1 MWEDISHLKIW
12 IFTAYWMSSSSSIIS
27 TLTLASQQVT
37 IYMGLPILIAGLVGN
52 VCNIIVF
59 LSLRTFRQNS
69 CVFYLMIMSFVNIGQ
84 LLMGLTIRIIIYS
97 FGIDWTLSS
106 LFYCKFRNYSLQP
119 CVLTSL
125 TCMFL
130 ATTDQFF
137 ATCSNLSL
145 QQWSNIKVAH
155 RLTTGFTLFWI
166 LYALPCLVYYT
177 HTVSPTTGT
186 ISCTV
191 SNDTFRRY
199 NTYFT
204 MMILEGIF
212 PFSITILCGSM
223 AYLNVRRLAQRTIPL
238 VRHELDKQL
247 TTMVLVQVFYNVFA
261 FGPFVVMSVVNLNTS
276 TIQNLTI
283 VAELQFANLISFT
296 IFYLYFAVSIKLF

>member
-1 MWEDISHLKIW
+1 
-12 IFTAYWMSSSSSIIS
+12 MSSSSPSIVSI
-27 TLTLASQQVT
+27 LTTASKQVT
-37 IYMGLPILIAGLVGN
+37 IYLGVPILIAGLIGN

-69 CVFYLMIMSFVNIGQ
+69 CAFYLMIMSFVNIGQ

-130 ATTDQFF
+130 ATIDQFF
-137 ATCSNLSL
+137 ATCSFPRL
-145 QQWSNIKVAH
+145 QQWSSIKVAH
-155 RLTTGFTLFWI
+155 RLTGGFTLFWI
-166 LYALPCLVYYT
+166 LYAIPCLFYYT
-177 HTVSPTTGT
+177 HTELPTTGG

-191 SNDTFRRY
+191 THPTFQRY
-199 NTYFT
+199 NTYVT
-204 MMILEGIF
+204 MVVLEGIL
-212 PFSITILCGSM
+212 PFFITILFGSM
-223 AYLNVRRLAQRTIPL
+223 AYRNTRRLAHRIVPL

-247 TTMVLVQVFYNVFA
+247 TAMVLVQVFCNVFT
-261 FGPFVVMSVVNLNTS
+261 FGPFVVMSVVGLNTN
-276 TIQNLTI
+276 TVENPVT
-283 VAELQFANLISFT
+283 VAQLKFANLISFT
-296 IFYLYFAVSIKLF
+296 VFYLYFAVSIILF